1 MNITSTACGAPIRNR
16 SREYNATSITLGT
29 VTSVVVV
36 IRIAYQYFSSAG
48 SLGWDDL
55 FIAITLCSG
64 LPGTVINSV
73 GFAASGLGQ
82 DVWRLQFDMLTRF
95 IRWFYIMEI
104 LYFAQIAFLKTSI
117 LLFYQR
123 IFGHTKINIYIVGTL
138 VFNALYGVAFVF
150 LAAFQCQPVSYYW
163 TNWDRE
169 HTGKCLNINSIAWA
183 NAAISIALDLWML
196 ALPLSQI
203 RALNLHWKK
212 KIGVALM
219 FCVGTL

>member
-1 MNITSTACGAPIRNR
+1 MNITSSTCGAPIRNR
-16 SREYNATSITLGT
+16 SREYNAISISLGT
-29 VTSVVVV
+29 ITNVIVV

-55 FIAITLCSG
+55 FIVITLCTG
-64 LPGTVINSV
+64 IPGTIINSV
-73 GFAASGLGQ
+73 GFAANGLGQ
-82 DVWRLQFDMLTRF
+82 DVWRVPFDMLTTF
-95 IRWFYIMEI
+95 IRWFYVQEI

-117 LLFYQR
+117 LLFYKR
-123 IFGHTKINIYIVGTL
+123 IFGHTQINVFIIGTL
-138 VFNALYGVAFVF
+138 AFNALYGLVFVF
-150 LAAFQCQPVSYYW
+150 LAAFQCQPISYYW
-163 TNWDRE
+163 TNWDHE
-169 HTGKCLNINSIAWA
+169 HVGTCLNINAIAWA

-203 RALNLHWKK
+203 RSLNLHWKK